1 MVSSLAPDGNE
12 CACTRTRGG
21 KERVCAQAQS
31 NARARGCECARICA
45 ARVRAR
51 APVDAGA
58 DGIDNNL
65 SIPLSKQVDAL
76 VEMQQHW

>member
-1 MVSSLAPDGNE
+1 MRMHEGVS
-12 CACTRTRGG
+12 
-21 KERVCAQAQS
+21 
-31 NARARGCECARICA
+31 ARAFALAIS

-65 SIPLSKQVDAL
+65 SIPLWKQVDAL
-76 VEMQQHW
+76 VEMLQHW